1 MRRPLSVHDAA
12 LRVVQRLRQ
21 HGHQAFWAGGSV
33 RDMLLGREPTDI
45 DVATDAVPD
54 TIISLFT
61 RTRKVG
67 AKFGVV
73 MVRQGPHWI
82 ETATFRSDLDY
93 RDGRHPEKVVFTTA
107 EEDAQRR
114 DFTINGLFYD
124 PVGKQVIDYVG
135 GRKDLEAGIIRA
147 IGDPARRFA
156 EDHLRM
162 LRAVRFSARLGF
174 PIESETAAAIREQA
188 EHISRISPERIHEEL
203 ERMLD
208 HPARAEAVRQIAEL
222 GVLAHLWP
230 NRYWPPDR
238 VADSIRVLGHLPEKA
253 GFVLSMA
260 ALFNQYPPAAVLQAA
275 RDLRCSNQ
283 QGERIAWL
291 IEHVDEIHHAEVL
304 CLPAMK
310 MLIANEGFEDLLELH
325 KAICLAR
332 GLPLEGN
339 EIARQRKASIPP
351 EEVAPPPFVTGDDL
365 IAAGLEPGPRFREI
379 LDRLYDEQLDNQLTS
394 RDQAIERMR
403 ALLSGSEP
411 EAEHGGPCRNP
422 SVEDS
427 P

>member
-1 MRRPLSVHDAA
+1 MSRPLSIQDAA
-12 LRVVQRLRQ
+12 LSVVKRLRE
-21 HGHQAFWAGGSV
+21 HEHQAFWAGGSV

-45 DVATDAVPD
+45 DVATDARPD
-54 TIISLFT
+54 TIIKLFT

-73 MVRQGPHWI
+73 MVRQGPHWVEI
-82 ETATFRSDLDY
+82 ATFRSDLDY

-124 PVGKQVIDYVG
+124 PIDKRVIDYVG
-135 GRKDLEAGIIRA
+135 GRKDLEAGVIRA

-174 PIESETAAAIREQA
+174 PIEGGTAAAIREQA
-188 EHISRISPERIHEEL
+188 EHLSRISPERIREEL
-203 ERMLD
+203 ERMLV
-208 HPARAEAVRQIAEL
+208 HPSRADAVRQIAEL
-222 GVLAHLWP
+222 GLLGHLWP
-230 NRYWPPDR
+230 NGCWPPGR
-238 VADSIRVLGHLPEKA
+238 AEASVRVLGNLPEKA

-260 ALFNQYPPAAVLQAA
+260 ALLSEHPLAEVPRVP

-283 QGERIAWL
+283 QSDRIAWL
-291 IEHVDEIHHAEVL
+291 IEHIDEIHHAEAL

-310 MLIANEGFEDLLELH
+310 LLIANEAFDELLDLH
-325 KAICLAR
+325 KAVCLAR
-332 GLPLEGN
+332 GLPLDGN

-351 EEVAPPPFVTGDDL
+351 EEVAPPPLVTGDDL

-394 RDQAIERMR
+394 RDQAMERMR
-403 ALLSGSEP
+403 ELLAGSGGH
-411 EAEHGGPCRNP
+411 EH
-422 SVEDS
+422 
-427 P
+427 